1 MGQGVEN
8 PSIAVLIPCYNE
20 AETIQSVVRGFAR
33 DLPAGEIW
41 VFDNDSTDRTA
52 ELAAEAGAKVV
63 HVRQRGKGNV
73 VRRMF
78 ADVEAD
84 AYLMVDGDDTYDS
97 SGSRELVEAVLG
109 YGCDMA
115 VAVRK
120 PVAEHAYRR
129 GHALGN
135 RALGWL
141 LGMMFSSRVGDV
153 FSGYRAF
160 SRRFAKSFPAL
171 STGFE
176 IETEMTVHALSLR
189 MDVAEIASD
198 YTARPEGSE
207 SKLRTW
213 NDGWNVLGTMV
224 KLFMVERPLFF
235 YGLLSVLFFVVGMS
249 LGIPV
254 VLEWLE
260 TGLVPRFPT
269 AILASAVMVLSA
281 LSLFAGVILDTV
293 SRGRREARMLAYL
306 QHPPPHRQ

>member
-1 MGQGVEN
+1 MGPGIPN
-8 PSIAVLIPCYNE
+8 PSIAILIPCYNE

-33 DLPAGEIW
+33 HLPEGEIW

-52 ELAAEAGAKVV
+52 ELAAGAGAKVV
-63 HVRQRGKGNV
+63 RARHRGKGNV

-84 AYLMVDGDDTYDS
+84 AYLMVDGDDTYDPAS
-97 SGSRELVEAVLG
+97 SRALVDAVVDS
-109 YGCDMA
+109 GCDMA

-120 PVAEHAYRR
+120 PVAQHAHRA

-141 LGMMFSSRVGDV
+141 LGLMFGSRVADV

-160 SRRFAKSFPAL
+160 SRRFAKSFPAQ
-171 STGFE
+171 SAGFE
-176 IETEMTVHALSLR
+176 IETELTVHALSLR
-189 MDVAEIASD
+189 MDVEEIESD
-198 YTARPEGSE
+198 YAARPEGSE

-213 NDGWNVLGTMV
+213 HDGWNVLGTMV

-235 YGLLSVLFFVVGMS
+235 YGLVSALFFLTGMS
-249 LGIPV
+249 LGVPV
-254 VLEWLE
+254 VLEWLA

-306 QHPPPHRQ
+306 QHPSPRGR

>member
-1 MGQGVEN
+1 
-8 PSIAVLIPCYNE
+8 
-20 AETIQSVVRGFAR
+20 
-33 DLPAGEIW
+33 
-41 VFDNDSTDRTA
+41 
-52 ELAAEAGAKVV
+52 
-63 HVRQRGKGNV
+63 
-73 VRRMF
+73 MF

-97 SGSRELVEAVLG
+97 TTSRALLEAVLG
-109 YGCDMA
+109 AGCDMS

-120 PVAEHAYRR
+120 PIAKDAYRK
-129 GHALGN
+129 GHSLGN
-135 RALGWL
+135 RALGTL
-141 LGMMFSSRVGDV
+141 LGMLFGNRVADV

-189 MDVAEIASD
+189 MDVEEIDSD
-198 YTARPEGSE
+198 YAARPEGSE

-235 YGLLSVLFFVVGMS
+235 YALLSALLFLTGVL

-254 VLEWLE
+254 VLEWLQ

-293 SRGRREARMLAYL
+293 SRGRREARALAYL
-306 QHPPPHRQ
+306 LHPSPNER